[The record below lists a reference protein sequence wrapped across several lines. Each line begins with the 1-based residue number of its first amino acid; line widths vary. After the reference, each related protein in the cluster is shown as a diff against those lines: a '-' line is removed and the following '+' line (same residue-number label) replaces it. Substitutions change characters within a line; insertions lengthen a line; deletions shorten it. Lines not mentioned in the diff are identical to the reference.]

1 MQRRGEAHGAGVG
14 CGRRVVCVAGHG
26 SQDGTQAGRRGR
38 RTGECGRGG
47 AWGSAAL
54 WVARSAPI
62 FSGAGGRGSVSWRCG
77 SGALLPGQRRR
88 VGTRVP

>member
-1 MQRRGEAHGAGVG
+1 MQGRGEAHGAGVG
-14 CGRRVVCVAGHG
+14 CGRRVACVAERG
-26 SQDGTQAGRRGR
+26 SQDGTQAGG
-38 RTGECGRGG
+38 GAGG

-54 WVARSAPI
+54 RVARSAPI